1 MNRKKIL
8 EELRRKDLI
17 FEEDYSIL
25 LKEIEL
31 QQEKV
36 LSNIK
41 KEISGKLFSSK

>member
-17 FEEDYSIL
+17 FNEDYNIL

-41 KEISGKLFSSK
+41 KEISGKLFSRK